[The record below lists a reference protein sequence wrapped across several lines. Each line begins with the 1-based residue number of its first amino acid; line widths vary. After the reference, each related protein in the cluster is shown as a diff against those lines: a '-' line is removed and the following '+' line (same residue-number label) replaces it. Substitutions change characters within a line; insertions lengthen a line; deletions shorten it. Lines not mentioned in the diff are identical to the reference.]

1 MAPQLSWIEQL
12 PSKQQVV
19 RSNRTGVAI
28 SMKKFY
34 FIIINLLIVF
44 EISANDFRLV
54 CNEIS
59 KSSDKSFS
67 QQFVKIINFE
77 DRTLLNYSGNYFD
90 KVVMF
95 NKKEVI
101 IHNKIFDITSTFNI
115 KDKRWISYKGQFI
128 KIYNCKQKKRRF

>member
-1 MAPQLSWIEQL
+1 
-12 PSKQQVV
+12 
-19 RSNRTGVAI
+19 
-28 SMKKFY
+28 MKKFY

-77 DRTLLNYSGNYFD
+77 NRTLLNYSGNYFD